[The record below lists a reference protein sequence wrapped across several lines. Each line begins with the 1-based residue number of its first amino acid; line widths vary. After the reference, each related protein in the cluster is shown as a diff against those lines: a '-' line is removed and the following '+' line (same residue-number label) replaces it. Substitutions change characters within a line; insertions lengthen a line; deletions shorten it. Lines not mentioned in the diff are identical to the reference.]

1 MEHKGYVV
9 NYMINEVELRRIIVA
24 IEATIVEGLKA
35 GKGNINAFSQD
46 PEMASYIIAALRE
59 NNFLIPMYN
68 VKTYDKEE
76 QL

>member
-1 MEHKGYVV
+1 MEHKAYVV
-9 NYMINEVELRRIIVA
+9 NYMINEVELRRVIVA
-24 IEATIVEGLKA
+24 IEATIVEGLQA
-35 GKGNINAFSQD
+35 GRGNVNAFSQD

-59 NNFLIPMYN
+59 NNILIPMYN